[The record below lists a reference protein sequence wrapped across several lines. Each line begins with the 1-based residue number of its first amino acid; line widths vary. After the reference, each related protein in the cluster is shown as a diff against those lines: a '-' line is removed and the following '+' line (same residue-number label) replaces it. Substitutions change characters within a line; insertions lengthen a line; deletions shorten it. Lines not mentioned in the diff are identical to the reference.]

1 MNDNDDNLKGKT
13 QKALAWSF
21 ADKFGQQLLY
31 FISGV
36 ILARILNA
44 EDYGKTGV
52 LAIFI
57 ALAGILID
65 SGFASALIRKKNAT
79 QADYSTIFYFN
90 LGFSLVLYA
99 ILFFSAPY
107 IAIFFGLPDLTLICR
122 IFFLTLL
129 FNATALIQ
137 QTLLFKN
144 ICFTQCAKVNIFSL
158 AISSV
163 IAIILA
169 YSGLGVWALV
179 AQTVGLAFFRALFF
193 WSYGSWR
200 PTYEFRTASIK
211 EFFGYSSNLIATG
224 ILNNVFNYIYPI
236 IIGKFYGIS
245 NAGYYTQANKYQDI
259 ASSFIGNVFRSVG
272 FPVLSSI
279 QEDKVRLKRVFRKY
293 IRAMAFFIFPVMSLM
308 IVVSHPLILI
318 LLKEQWLP
326 SVPYFRILC
335 ISGAFAPFIIL
346 FYDLFNSIGRPG
358 LNLHMEIWKKA
369 FLLAGIVL
377 LYSYGIISL
386 IWLWV
391 CYTLLSLT
399 ATVILDHI
407 YTGYHFKEFLKD
419 VSPYLV
425 LALFCTV
432 ICAFLY
438 SLLPTEVLRLL
449 VVPPIYIIIYLGISK
464 ILRMEMINEF
474 LQMIKKEKTNLPKN
488 NEPLD

>member
-1 MNDNDDNLKGKT
+1 
-13 QKALAWSF
+13 
-21 ADKFGQQLLY
+21 
-31 FISGV
+31 
-36 ILARILNA
+36 
-44 EDYGKTGV
+44 
-52 LAIFI
+52 
-57 ALAGILID
+57 
-65 SGFASALIRKKNAT
+65 
-79 QADYSTIFYFN
+79 
-90 LGFSLVLYA
+90 
-99 ILFFSAPY
+99 
-107 IAIFFGLPDLTLICR
+107 
-122 IFFLTLL
+122 
-129 FNATALIQ
+129 
-137 QTLLFKN
+137 
-144 ICFTQCAKVNIFSL
+144 
-158 AISSV
+158 
-163 IAIILA
+163 
-169 YSGLGVWALV
+169 
-179 AQTVGLAFFRALFF
+179 
-193 WSYGSWR
+193 
-200 PTYEFRTASIK
+200 
-211 EFFGYSSNLIATG
+211 
-224 ILNNVFNYIYPI
+224 
-236 IIGKFYGIS
+236 
-245 NAGYYTQANKYQDI
+245 
-259 ASSFIGNVFRSVG
+259 
-272 FPVLSSI
+272 
-279 QEDKVRLKRVFRKY
+279 
-293 IRAMAFFIFPVMSLM
+293 MSLM

-399 ATVILDHI
+399 ATVILGHI

-474 LQMIKKEKTNLPKN
+474 LTNDKKGEN
-488 NEPLD
+488 